1 MRTPYVAAG
10 GFLTVAPGAPAP
22 DVQLHFVIAP
32 LEDHGRVAVKAH
44 GFSCHVCVLRPES
57 AGQVTLASADP
68 RAAPLIDPAFLT
80 DDRDKIGRSYVSTSV
95 TNDHPQCRLLLEIK
109 TSKTTHTK

>member
-22 DVQLHFVIAP
+22 DVQLHVVIAP

-80 DDRDKIGRSYVSTSV
+80 DDRDRSEERRVGKDGVSTCRSRWSP
-95 TNDHPQCRLLLEIK
+95 DH
-109 TSKTTHTK
+109 